1 MALNDEL
8 SNAGYRSKPR
18 FFRAG
23 GMDQLCLEQ
32 GKDLEQVLDL
42 DPKLWVALSCPT
54 TGLTF
59 DKGTLAF
66 IDADKDGRIRQ
77 EEVVAAV
84 DWTLRMLR
92 SPDKLH
98 LGEDFLEL
106 DLINTDHGEGQ
117 RLLQAAQR
125 VLNNLGKTESSTIKL
140 DDTLATDF
148 ILATSGQNGDGV
160 ITVDSTDDPEV
171 RVVIQDIMTTIGKEV
186 DRSGAEG
193 VSEEGVSQFF
203 AALESYHN
211 WNKAI
216 TEKEQSGKLLPFGED
231 TGMGFSAFN
240 AIGEPI
246 ETFFA
251 QCRIAT
257 VDDRACEKFSL
268 SASQLET
275 LSSSSDQELDQ
286 VLSRLPLMSV
296 LPEGRLTFTAVV
308 NPFYRDA
315 LLQFKEKVVARIF
328 GDGKEAIN
336 EGEWKTIKDTFSGY
350 RKWAENKE
358 GTEVESLGINRIEE
372 ILDSD
377 CQKELLRLIEI
388 DQKLADEIQAIA
400 EVEKLIRY
408 YCFLFPFV
416 NNYTSFPHLFDLDG
430 EAIFQAGTLFIDSRE
445 LLLCVDVDN
454 PAKHSALAK
463 YSGVFL
469 VYCELTRAGV
479 SAKRTIAAAVT
490 SGTGS
495 RLFIGKNGI
504 FFDREGHKWDATV
517 MLIVKHAISLREA
530 AWAPFKRLGGLV
542 SSQIEKI
549 TSSREKSIQTGV
561 SSGMSQFGDQGNK
574 KPSGTKRTAS
584 GGSGAGSL
592 LAGGGF
598 AIAAL
603 SSSFAFISS
612 TLSNIDKVYF
622 LYTAIIFLTFIILPS
637 MIMGYVKLRV
647 RDLSQI
653 LEAQGWAING
663 PMRLGL
669 PLARALSQPA
679 VIPLGS
685 RRSQFVRLGDG
696 VRVVR
701 WWLWGT
707 LVLSIAL
714 YVYQNWELVVS
725 WIF

>member
-1 MALNDEL
+1 
-8 SNAGYRSKPR
+8 
-18 FFRAG
+18 
-23 GMDQLCLEQ
+23 MDQLCLEE
-32 GKDLEQVLDL
+32 GKDLEHVLDL

-59 DKGTLAF
+59 DKGTLGF
-66 IDADKDGRIRQ
+66 IDADNDGRIRQ

-84 DWTLRMLR
+84 DWTLNMLR

-98 LGEDFLEL
+98 LGEDSLEL
-106 DLINTDHGEGQ
+106 DLINTDHDEGQ

-125 VLNNLGKTESSTIKL
+125 VLNNLGKSESSTIKL

-160 ITVDSTDDPEV
+160 ITVDSTEDPEV
-171 RVVIQDIMTTIGKEV
+171 QSVVQDVMETIGKEV
-186 DRSGAEG
+186 DRSGVEG
-193 VSEEGVSQFF
+193 VTEEGVAHFF
-203 AALESYHN
+203 ATLESYRN
-211 WNKAI
+211 WRRTIAD
-216 TEKEQSGKLLPFGED
+216 KELSEDLLPFGDE
-231 TGMGFSAFN
+231 TEIVFSAFN
-240 AIGEPI
+240 AIEEPI

-251 QCRIAT
+251 QCRIVT
-257 VDDRACEKFSL
+257 VDERASQKFSL
-268 SASQLET
+268 SSDQLET
-275 LSSSSDQELDQ
+275 LSSSSDEELDQ
-286 VLSRLPLMSV
+286 ILSGLPLMSV
-296 LPEGRLTFTAVV
+296 LPEGRLIFGAVV
-308 NPFYRDA
+308 NPYYRKA
-315 LLQFKEKVVARIF
+315 LQQFKEKVVVRIF
-328 GDGKEAIN
+328 GDGKEALT
-336 EGEWKTIKDTFSGY
+336 EDEWKRIKDTFAGY
-350 RKWAENKE
+350 RKWTENKE
-358 GTEVESLGINRIEE
+358 GMEVEPLGINRIEE
-372 ILDSD
+372 ILKSD
-377 CQKELLRLIEI
+377 CREELLRLIQI

-408 YCFLFPFV
+408 SCFLFPFV

-430 EAIFQAGTLFIDSRE
+430 EATFQAGRLFIDSRE

-454 PAKHSALAK
+454 PPKHSAIAK
-463 YSGVFL
+463 FSGVYL

-479 SAKRTIAAAVT
+479 TDKRTVAAAVT
-490 SGTGS
+490 AGTGS
-495 RLFIGKNGI
+495 RLFIGKNGV

-530 AWAPFKRLGGLV
+530 AFAPFKRLGGLV

-561 SSGMSQFGDQGNK
+561 SSGMSQFGNKVDQ
-574 KPSGTKRTAS
+574 KPSAGKKAVST
-584 GGSGAGSL
+584 GSGAGGL
-592 LAGGGF
+592 LAGGGV

-622 LYTAIIFLTFIILPS
+622 LYTAVIFLTFIILPS
-637 MIMGYVKLRV
+637 MIMGYLKLRA

-653 LEAQGWAING
+653 LEAHGWAING

-679 VIPLGS
+679 AIPLGS
-685 RRSQFVRLGDG
+685 RRSQFVRMGDG

-701 WWLWGT
+701 WWLWVT
-707 LVLSIAL
+707 LVLSVAL
-714 YVYQNWELVVS
+714 YVYLNWESVVS
-725 WIF
+725 WIS